1 MLRMGFQMA
10 LVLSFIQMVISILGN
25 GKMVKNTEKGQ
36 KLILVEN
43 FLLENGLRISVGMV
57 NITITRQ
64 IQFPSLRMANYNKG
78 VTLID

>member
-10 LVLSFIQMVISILGN
+10 LVLSFIQMVISISGN

-43 FLLENGLRISVGMV
+43 FLLENGLRISDRMV

-64 IQFPSLRMANYNKG
+64 ILFP
-78 VTLID
+78 TLKMGN